1 MLSNPQSL
9 KRKGDAGASASQVCD
24 RIAPISTPMPS
35 ARSPDRQG
43 GVGGKSAARML
54 LLVPPAPGIVFLFF
68 WVLVWGF
75 WYCFDPKCREMPGWY
90 KMGVYRFGTVW
101 RLGFGGMGCGTVLVG

>member
-43 GVGGKSAARML
+43 GGGGKIGGADVATRPLRSRNYFYIFL
-54 LLVPPAPGIVFLFF
+54 GIV
-68 WVLVWGF
+68 
-75 WYCFDPKCREMPGWY
+75 
-90 KMGVYRFGTVW
+90 
-101 RLGFGGMGCGTVLVG
+101 LGFLVLF